1 MAFPYASPAA
11 RGTSDETAAVYG
23 APRGLSPRHAQRN
36 RRLMPDGAAWANRLM
51 RSSDRHEAE
60 SAVLRPTFTAGDL
73 TAVKWQTT
81 RRRLAWM
88 RATKEPTQR
97 NRTVLCCRANR
108 LTDASKL
115 SFPCTRMSLPRFG
128 LAITALVSIALNQ
141 PVRQHNAD
149 VSHSG
154 SYPSVEY

>member
-1 MAFPYASPAA
+1 
-11 RGTSDETAAVYG
+11 
-23 APRGLSPRHAQRN
+23 
-36 RRLMPDGAAWANRLM
+36 
-51 RSSDRHEAE
+51 
-60 SAVLRPTFTAGDL
+60 
-73 TAVKWQTT
+73 
-81 RRRLAWM
+81 M
-88 RATKEPTQR
+88 RATQEPTQR
-97 NRTVLCCRANR
+97 DRTVLCCRANR

-154 SYPSVEY
+154 SYPSVKY